1 MLHAFKLYTG
11 PDNASHVKEGTVD
24 ENDRTDVVAIHF
36 KETPAHS
43 SFDWHNDPEPQYV
56 ITLSGTLEFTTRD
69 GETFVVRPGDVLV
82 ATDHVGSGH
91 KWRLI
96 DDQPWR
102 RASVVLKPGACGSFK
117 ANSWGGV
124 RSSTAGKEEGRPTRA
139 ALRSRH
145 ATIKLHVRRWLL
157 HRVDYASSATRRRL
171 RIVGYA
177 SSWAQGI
184 PCSYAGSGDRP
195 SRRSRHQRQA
205 SRANVSGSMLAGRN
219 MPSASITQSQS
230 ASIAKSP
237 LSTIPPTNSEA
248 LGRSTFMRRRAR
260 SAPYHRHQG
269 QMCARQPGV
278 TLANVWNREKFP
290 VRSAIP

>member
-11 PDNASHVKEGTVD
+11 SDNASHVKEGTVA

-102 RASVVLKPGACGSFK
+102 RAYVVLKPGARDSFK
-117 ANSWGGV
+117 A
-124 RSSTAGKEEGRPTRA
+124 
-139 ALRSRH
+139 
-145 ATIKLHVRRWLL
+145 
-157 HRVDYASSATRRRL
+157 
-171 RIVGYA
+171 
-177 SSWAQGI
+177 
-184 PCSYAGSGDRP
+184 
-195 SRRSRHQRQA
+195 
-205 SRANVSGSMLAGRN
+205 
-219 MPSASITQSQS
+219 
-230 ASIAKSP
+230 KS
-237 LSTIPPTNSEA
+237 
-248 LGRSTFMRRRAR
+248 
-260 SAPYHRHQG
+260 
-269 QMCARQPGV
+269 
-278 TLANVWNREKFP
+278 
-290 VRSAIP
+290 